1 MKKFFT
7 LLFFIVC
14 ITSGISQER
23 LIQGKV
29 INGQSS
35 LDKVDIQVL
44 NKGISE
50 TTTNDGSYKIVA
62 DIGDVLFYSAEGMES
77 VQIRVEDVTRI
88 LNVEMF
94 PRIEKLDNV
103 TVTKSRNNTQ
113 KELELLYRTN
123 PNIIKTAFGYLD
135 KSKASY
141 TARILQDEQIL
152 PGEFDLANVLRNRFP
167 GIRVSDGFGFG
178 RGPLETQGTGFSG
191 LNGFGN
197 GRAVFLRS
205 GWPALFDIDGQIF
218 TNFPDFIDVQNIS
231 RMAVIPSAAGTV
243 RYGNLGRGGVIVINT
258 KTGTPELV
266 DNNGL
271 PIDIARRTDNFY
283 NGDALNEETISKNAP
298 TYLKELRNAATFTEA
313 KDVMERN
320 SSKYSSSP
328 YFTLDA
334 YQYFA
339 DTWKNQSYADQ
350 IIDNAYSTMGNNPV
364 HLKSLAYIYE
374 SQGRLNKAED
384 ALREVFI
391 LRPQYSQSYLDLAK
405 ANRNLGNMD
414 RAAILYARYFY
425 LLDEG
430 FMQLDTTAFSTI
442 VNREF
447 NNFLALEKTEIAGA
461 VKNSKLKIDKEDFE
475 GTRLFFEWSDSE
487 AEFELQF
494 VNPDGQYYT
503 WKHTLKDNAKDIRRE
518 KDFGFSCSEYLI
530 DNSISG
536 VWKVNVN
543 YLGNKSLTP
552 SYLKA
557 TVYYNYGTKAQRKDV
572 MVFKLD
578 IKNANRE
585 LFKVEN
591 ISANVSR

>member
-7 LLFFIVC
+7 LLCFFAC
-14 ITSGISQER
+14 IISGISQER
-23 LIQGKV
+23 LIRGKV
-29 INGQSS
+29 VNGENP
-35 LDKVDIQVL
+35 LDKVKIQVL
-44 NKGISE
+44 NKGVTE
-50 TTTNDGSYKIVA
+50 TTGIDGRYNILA
-62 DIGDVLFYSAEGMES
+62 DMDDILFYSSEGMES
-77 VQIRVEDVTRI
+77 IQIRVEDVTRI
-88 LNVEMF
+88 LNVEMY

-113 KELELLYRTN
+113 KELELLYGTN

-141 TARILQDEQIL
+141 TARLLEEKEIL

-167 GIRVSDGFGFG
+167 GIRISDGFGFG
-178 RGPLETQGTGFSG
+178 RGPLEVQGTGFSG

-218 TNFPDFIDVQNIS
+218 TNFPDFIDVQNID
-231 RMAVIPSAAGTV
+231 RLAVIPSAAGTV

-258 KTGTPELV
+258 KTGTPELT
-266 DNNGL
+266 DKNGL
-271 PIDIARRTDNFY
+271 PIDLARRTDNFY
-283 NGDALNEETISKNAP
+283 NGDALTEETIAKNAP
-298 TYLKELRNAATFTEA
+298 TYLKELRSASTFSEA
-313 KDVMERN
+313 KEVMERN
-320 SSKYSSSP
+320 SRKYSSSP

-339 DTWKNQSYADQ
+339 ETWRNQAYADQ
-350 IIDNAYSTMGNNPV
+350 IIEDAYGTIRNNPV

-374 SQGRLNKAED
+374 SQGRMEKAED
-384 ALREVFI
+384 VLRDVFI

-405 ANRNLGNMD
+405 ANRNLGNMN

-447 NNFLALEKTEIAGA
+447 NNFLALEKTELAGSI
-461 VKNSKLKIDKEDFE
+461 KNKKLKIDKEDFE

-503 WKHTLKDNAKDIRRE
+503 WKHTIKDSAKDIRKE

-530 DNSISG
+530 DNSIAG

-552 SYLKA
+552 SFLKA
-557 TVYYNYGTKAQRKDV
+557 TVYNNYGTKAQRKDV

-578 IKNANRE
+578 IKNVNRE